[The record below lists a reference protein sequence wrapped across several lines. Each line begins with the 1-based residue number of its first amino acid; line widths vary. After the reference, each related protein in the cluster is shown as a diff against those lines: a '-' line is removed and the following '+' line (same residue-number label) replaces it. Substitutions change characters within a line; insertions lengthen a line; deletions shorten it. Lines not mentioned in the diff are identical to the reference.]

1 MHNHESFIPMLE
13 RHTAFSVHLRF
24 MRWFIV
30 ALMFWDVQSAVAQQ
44 SVAPYSLEWE
54 VVSTEG
60 IPGMTT
66 ARLYA
71 KLVNPTDYL
80 TSVSGWDQMDGRIE
94 TTTSFYQDPDGWVTP
109 NNNNPLLFDLLPTLR
124 YDSWVTIG
132 IDVAPS
138 GIDGEIPIGVFP
150 PESGYW
156 VSDFEEGNDLV
167 MDVDGA
173 WFVTLGSTN
182 GTAGEDLRVLVG
194 QFTTDGTF
202 QAQVHLQVLFDE
214 AESPTSLLLSY
225 DAPSCGCTDSEACNY
240 VDAAEVSDG
249 SCVYALEGFDCSGAC
264 VGANNNGVCDN
275 EEVFGCTN
283 PVATNFDPGANV
295 DDGNCLIE
303 GCTYTT
309 AINYQPQAT
318 MDDQSCLFE
327 SGEEGDC
334 PDLDGD
340 ASVATSD
347 LLIFLAAFGLIC
359 GQ

>member
-1 MHNHESFIPMLE
+1 MLNHESFIPMLE
-13 RHTAFSVHLRF
+13 RHIAFSVHLRL
-24 MRWFIV
+24 MRWFFV
-30 ALMFWDVQSAVAQQ
+30 ALMFWDVQSVVAQQ

-138 GIDGEIPIGVFP
+138 GVDGEIPIGVFP

-194 QFTTDGTF
+194 QFTTDGVVTGTLN
-202 QAQVHLQVLFDE
+202 LQVF
-214 AESPTSLLLSY
+214 
-225 DAPSCGCTDSEACNY
+225 SEG
-240 VDAAEVSDG
+240 VSSDDFMDD
-249 SCVYALEGFDCSGAC
+249 VYAITVPEFDASNPLGVEDA
-264 VGANNNGVCDN
+264 VGPLNWTVTRLP
-275 EEVFGCTN
+275 FGYAHRLDARGTWERLD
-283 PVATNFDPGANV
+283 VMGRM
-295 DDGNCLIE
+295 L
-303 GCTYTT
+303 
-309 AINYQPQAT
+309 
-318 MDDQSCLFE
+318 E
-327 SGEEGDC
+327 SGVTE
-334 PDLDGD
+334 DGRFQTSGGGFVCFWSECRKR
-340 ASVATSD
+340 SVRKW
-347 LLIFLAAFGLIC
+347 IPN
-359 GQ
+359 